1 MTKTMVEQLVDDL
14 DGTPGERTVTFT
26 WDGIAYEIELS
37 KKNATAFEKTLK
49 PYLDVARRVKT
60 KSTSS
65 RRGGAVR
72 GGKRDLSE
80 IRSWA
85 EHHGFEVSSRGRI
98 ASSVIEAYDAA
109 N

>member
-1 MTKTMVEQLVDDL
+1 MAQRHIVELVDDL

-26 WDGIAYEIELS
+26 WDGVAYEIELS

-49 PYLDVARRVKT
+49 PYLDVARRVKVKGT
-60 KSTSS
+60 HN

-80 IRSWA
+80 IRTWA
-85 EHHGFEVSSRGRI
+85 EHHGFEVASRGRR